1 MRGPFL
7 APKVP
12 MKHLLL
18 RLSTRLAAWR
28 RRLSEW
34 RHHQQGRRQL
44 AAMDAR
50 ELKDIGLSES
60 DRLVELGKTA
70 WSA

>member
-1 MRGPFL
+1 
-7 APKVP
+7 
-12 MKHLLL
+12 MKHLLPQ
-18 RLSTRLAAWR
+18 LSTRLAAWR
-28 RRLSEW
+28 LVLSEW
-34 RHHQQGRRQL
+34 RRHQQGRRQL

-60 DRLVELGKTA
+60 DRLAELSKTA